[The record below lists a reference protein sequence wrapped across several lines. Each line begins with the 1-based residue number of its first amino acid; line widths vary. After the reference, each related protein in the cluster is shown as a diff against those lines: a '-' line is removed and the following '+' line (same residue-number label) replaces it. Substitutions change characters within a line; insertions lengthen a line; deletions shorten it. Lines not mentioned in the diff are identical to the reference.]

1 MDLAAMD
8 ELETKQVRA
17 KKMMLWVGM
26 ISISMTFAGLTSA
39 YVVSSSRADWLDK
52 FQIPNAFTIS
62 TFLIILSSATFYS
75 AKKLLIK
82 KKIRKTEL
90 LTFFT
95 FVLGLLFVYFQF
107 KGFGDIINQGYYFTG
122 AESSITTSFLYVL
135 VLLHLAHLF
144 SGLIVLLVV
153 FYQLQK
159 GSYSGLKTLGF
170 ELAHLYWHFLGIL
183 WIYLYLF
190 VMLYK

>member
-1 MDLAAMD
+1 MD

-52 FQIPNAFTIS
+52 FQIPSAFTIS
-62 TFLIILSSATFYS
+62 TFLIVLSSATFYS

-95 FVLGLLFVYFQF
+95 FLLGLLFVYFQF
-107 KGFGDIINQGYYFTG
+107 KGFGDIINKGYYFTG

-159 GSYSGLKTLGF
+159 GSYSGPKTLGF
-170 ELAHLYWHFLGIL
+170 ELAHLYWHFLGVL